1 MGVARHQQ
9 QRLHLRPHQRSA
21 RGERVGRGSGG
32 GGAQHAV
39 AAERRHRPPVDLEHH
54 LKDPLARRLLDR
66 GLVQRPGAGQDV
78 AVAPGDR
85 VDRHP
90 LFDGVVAAGD
100 GVDSACDE
108 LLLRLREEPVVA
120 EVDAE
125 QRHTGGP
132 GQLGG
137 PQHRAVAAEDQH
149 DLGALGAPRPPLD
162 DPRPEV
168 LRQVGGR
175 RPRPTPP
182 RWPATGCRAWPAEPR
197 PRRRCAGWSGAPRA
211 GRPAPR
217 ASRRPLSTAWDKA
230 SSPTSLAVAT
240 QARKNSTLP
249 DGPGNGLA
257 TAPASRRPSPR
268 AAATTSRNAAS
279 RNAGSR
285 TTPPAPNRCLPTSN
299 CGFTIGSSTPSVHAA
314 SAGSTVRSE
323 MNDRSATVSWAGPPI
338 SAGVS
343 ARTLVRSCTRT
354 RASLRNRQTSCP

>member
-1 MGVARHQQ
+1 G
-9 QRLHLRPHQRSA
+9 
-21 RGERVGRGSGG
+21 GE
-32 GGAQHAV
+32 QHDI
-39 AAERRHRPPVDLEHH
+39 AAERRYRPPVDLEHH
-54 LKDPLARRLLDR
+54 PEDPLARRLLDR

-100 GVDSACDE
+100 GVDGACDE
-108 LLLRLREEPVVA
+108 LLLRFREEPVVA

-125 QRHTGGP
+125 QRHTGGA

-137 PQHRAVAAEDQH
+137 PQHGAVAAEDQH
-149 DLGALGAPRPPLD
+149 DLRALGAPRPSLD

-168 LRQVGGR
+168 LRQVGGDDLGPLLLDGAQPDAVLGQLGR
-175 RPRPTPP
+175 DIGGGAQVGR
-182 RWPATGCRAWPAEPR
+182 
-197 PRRRCAGWSGAPRA
+197 APRVQDDQHLA
-211 GRPAPR
+211 RHDG
-217 ASRRPLSTAWDKA
+217 PLSTAWDKV
-230 SSPTSLAVAT
+230 SSPTSLPSRRR
-240 QARKNSTLP
+240 QRKNSTLP

-354 RASLRNRQTSCP
+354 RASLRSRQTSCPYPTS